1 MEDEVRRG
9 SVGVV
14 HKDLTFIPALAADAT
29 TLAVEFPSAIDGQGR
44 TASLDLRPE
53 PDSTSR

>member
-1 MEDEVRRG
+1 MRRG